1 LAALGKFGARH
12 LCNSRECQEKIL
24 YIFPWRGYIEYTARK
39 KELLPKDKEK
49 KVNAATW
56 IVAVSGLIAALAAL
70 ISAIATL
77 IMAMK

>member
-1 LAALGKFGARH
+1 M
-12 LCNSRECQEKIL
+12 
-24 YIFPWRGYIEYTARK
+24 ARK
-39 KELLPKDKEK
+39 KELPPPKNRGKEG
-49 KVNAATW
+49 NTATW

>member
-1 LAALGKFGARH
+1 MAG
-12 LCNSRECQEKIL
+12 
-24 YIFPWRGYIEYTARK
+24 K
-39 KELLPKDKEK
+39 KEPPAAKKDKKE
-49 KVNAATW
+49 NAATW

>member
-1 LAALGKFGARH
+1 M
-12 LCNSRECQEKIL
+12 
-24 YIFPWRGYIEYTARK
+24 ARK
-39 KELLPKDKEK
+39 KEPLPLKNQEK
-49 KVNAATW
+49 KGNAATW

>member
-1 LAALGKFGARH
+1 MAGKKQPPE
-12 LCNSRECQEKIL
+12 LKKD
-24 YIFPWRGYIEYTARK
+24 K
-39 KELLPKDKEK
+39 KEG
-49 KVNAATW
+49 AATW